1 MNKQIEDDNFRIFS
15 LMSNY
20 LNNYSTYITKA
31 DIDEVKTKNM
41 SAEQAFSIILA
52 NGVGLDILDKNT
64 DRDFYNKYFTK
75 MMKCLK
81 TNDYKENE
89 YYKNIINPK
98 IKQDNIEFKYEYY
111 KPYEGFVFND
121 IEKDLEGRMYPQVGF
136 FEEHFRYPAILENGR
151 IWMTVTPNEIE
162 TMKSPIEKAHGKV
175 LTLGLGLGY
184 YQYMISNKTN
194 VDKIYIIDKN
204 ETIINLFKK
213 YILPQFQNK
222 DKIKII
228 HADAFEFLKNDMSK
242 YNFNFVFSDL
252 WHDVSDGVDM
262 YLDIKNYEKLY
273 PNIDFEYWIEK
284 SIKMYL

>member
-222 DKIKII
+222 DKINII

>member
-228 HADAFEFLKNDMSK
+228 HADAFEFLKNDMNK

>member
-75 MMKCLK
+75 MVKRLK

-111 KPYEGFVFND
+111 KPYKGFVFND

-194 VDKIYIIDKN
+194 VDEIYIIDKN

-273 PNIDFEYWIEK
+273 PNINFEYWIEK